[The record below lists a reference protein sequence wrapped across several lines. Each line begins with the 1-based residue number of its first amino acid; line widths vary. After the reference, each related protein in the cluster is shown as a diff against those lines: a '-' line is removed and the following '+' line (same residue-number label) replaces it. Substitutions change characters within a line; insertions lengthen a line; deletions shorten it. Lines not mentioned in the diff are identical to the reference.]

1 MTEIIDLDRIKEVLK
16 YIDPILNIE
25 EGFVAYSKGK
35 AVIPPVGEMI
45 FKDPPGDVHIKYG
58 FIKGDDYYVIK
69 IASGFY
75 DNPNIG
81 LPASTGLMLLF
92 SQKTGDI
99 LCILLDQGYLTDVR
113 TAAAGAVAAKYLAP
127 KDVNRIGIF
136 GAGIQG
142 RIQLK
147 FLKLITKCR
156 EAMVWGINQQ
166 ELDAYKR
173 DMEPLGFSIRT
184 TMEAG
189 DIASSCNL
197 IVTCTPSKKP
207 LLKAEQIRKGT
218 HITAMGSD
226 TPEKQELDSAIL
238 KKADKVVVD
247 SISQVQERGE
257 SFHAMKEGAIKK
269 DDLVEL
275 GSVIAHKE
283 LQRSSEN
290 EISITDLTGVAV
302 QDLQI
307 SKAVWKAISKKEEK

>member
-1 MTEIIDLDRIKEVLK
+1 
-16 YIDPILNIE
+16 
-25 EGFVAYSKGK
+25 
-35 AVIPPVGEMI
+35 
-45 FKDPPGDVHIKYG
+45 
-58 FIKGDDYYVIK
+58 
-69 IASGFY
+69 
-75 DNPNIG
+75 
-81 LPASTGLMLLF
+81 
-92 SQKTGDI
+92 
-99 LCILLDQGYLTDVR
+99 
-113 TAAAGAVAAKYLAP
+113 LAP
-127 KDVNRIGIF
+127 KNVSRIGIF

-147 FLKLITKCR
+147 FLKSITKCR

-207 LLKAEQIRKGT
+207 LIKAEQIRKGT

-226 TPEKQELDSAIL
+226 TSEKQELDSAIL
-238 KKADKVVVD
+238 KKADRVVVD
-247 SISQVQERGE
+247 SISQAQERGE

-275 GSVIAHKE
+275 GSVIADKE

-307 SKAVWKAISKKEEK
+307 SKAVWKAVSK